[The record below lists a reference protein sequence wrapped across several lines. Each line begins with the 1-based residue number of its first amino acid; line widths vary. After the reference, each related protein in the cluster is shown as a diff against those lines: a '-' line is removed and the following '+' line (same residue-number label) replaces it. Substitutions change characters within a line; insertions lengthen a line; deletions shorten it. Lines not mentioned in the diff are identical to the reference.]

1 MPGAGCGDGSVVGVC
16 AHRAAQG
23 AVCACPKPYS
33 PMGRPVGAEH
43 KSRREN
49 VTQSDTHS
57 M

>member
-1 MPGAGCGDGSVVGVC
+1 MPGDEHGAGSVADVG